1 MSKSRRSKT
10 LAAGAMIGLTPY
22 EKQYSFRSREPMAK
36 PNRQLRRA
44 KGRLS

>member
-22 EKQYSFRSREPMAK
+22 AKQFSLHGKAPAAQ
-36 PNRQLRRA
+36 NRQTRRA
-44 KGRLS
+44 QRRG

>member
-22 EKQYSFRSREPMAK
+22 AKQFSLHGKTPAVAQ
-36 PNRQLRRA
+36 NRQTRRA
-44 KGRLS
+44 QKRG